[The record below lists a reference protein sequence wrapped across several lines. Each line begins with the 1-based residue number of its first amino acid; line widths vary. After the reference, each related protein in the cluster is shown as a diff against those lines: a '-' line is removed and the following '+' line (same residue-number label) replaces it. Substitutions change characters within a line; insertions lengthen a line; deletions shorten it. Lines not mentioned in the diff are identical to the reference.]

1 MGQTKPA
8 AGLKSLNRAADTL
21 STLLAQEVKELNER
35 QKAAR
40 RENTPDPGMMKGLK
54 EATAVLKDLA
64 GVVKTLN
71 DQGTELE
78 GTECGVV
85 LLPPVEQEEKA
96 RAGLSV
102 QSSCGSR
109 SPGSWNLCAD
119 RNRKR
124 CTAAR
129 RAAARAMHC

>member
-1 MGQTKPA
+1 MHWFRETLVLLNVLRSVVLGDLDVVDPVELLHVLALNEQL
-8 AGLKSLNRAADTL
+8 GSLGSLGSLNRAADTL

-85 LLPPVEQEEKA
+85 LLPPVEQEEKE
-96 RAGLSV
+96 
-102 QSSCGSR
+102 
-109 SPGSWNLCAD
+109 
-119 RNRKR
+119 
-124 CTAAR
+124 
-129 RAAARAMHC
+129 

>member
-1 MGQTKPA
+1 MRDVHLPQRFDEQCIALA
-8 AGLKSLNRAADTL
+8 AACRAADTL

-85 LLPPVEQEEKA
+85 LLPPVEQEEKE
-96 RAGLSV
+96 
-102 QSSCGSR
+102 
-109 SPGSWNLCAD
+109 
-119 RNRKR
+119 
-124 CTAAR
+124 
-129 RAAARAMHC
+129 

>member
-8 AGLKSLNRAADTL
+8 AGLKSLNRAADTP

-64 GVVKTLN
+64 GVGKTRN
-71 DQGTELE
+71 DQGTAREDT
-78 GTECGVV
+78 GCGGG
-85 LLPPVEQEEKA
+85 LLPPAEQEEK
-96 RAGLSV
+96 G
-102 QSSCGSR
+102 
-109 SPGSWNLCAD
+109 
-119 RNRKR
+119 
-124 CTAAR
+124 
-129 RAAARAMHC
+129 

>member
-1 MGQTKPA
+1 MY
-8 AGLKSLNRAADTL
+8 RARDTGRKEEEHHGADKARRRAEEPEPRRRHPEH
-21 STLLAQEVKELNER
+21 LAQEVKELNER

-85 LLPPVEQEEKA
+85 LLPPVEQEEKE
-96 RAGLSV
+96 
-102 QSSCGSR
+102 
-109 SPGSWNLCAD
+109 
-119 RNRKR
+119 
-124 CTAAR
+124 
-129 RAAARAMHC
+129 

>member
-54 EATAVLKDLA
+54 EATAALKDLA

-85 LLPPVEQEEKA
+85 LLPTVEEE
-96 RAGLSV
+96 
-102 QSSCGSR
+102 
-109 SPGSWNLCAD
+109 P
-119 RNRKR
+119 
-124 CTAAR
+124 
-129 RAAARAMHC
+129 

>member
-1 MGQTKPA
+1 MY
-8 AGLKSLNRAADTL
+8 RARDTGRKEEEHHGADK
-21 STLLAQEVKELNER
+21 ARCRAEEPEPRRRHPEQEVKELNER

-54 EATAVLKDLA
+54 EATAALKDLA

-96 RAGLSV
+96 
-102 QSSCGSR
+102 
-109 SPGSWNLCAD
+109 
-119 RNRKR
+119 
-124 CTAAR
+124 
-129 RAAARAMHC
+129 

>member
-1 MGQTKPA
+1 MVDVYKRQ
-8 AGLKSLNRAADTL
+8 GLKSLNRAADTL

-78 GTECGVV
+78 GTECGAVSYTHLDV
-85 LLPPVEQEEKA
+85 YKRQPPPIPP
-96 RAGLSV
+96 
-102 QSSCGSR
+102 SS
-109 SPGSWNLCAD
+109 
-119 RNRKR
+119 
-124 CTAAR
+124 
-129 RAAARAMHC
+129 

>member
-40 RENTPDPGMMKGLK
+40 RENTPDPGM
-54 EATAVLKDLA
+54 TAVLKDLA
-64 GVVKTLN
+64 AVAKTLN

-85 LLPPVEQEEKA
+85 LLPPVEQEEKE
-96 RAGLSV
+96 
-102 QSSCGSR
+102 
-109 SPGSWNLCAD
+109 
-119 RNRKR
+119 
-124 CTAAR
+124 
-129 RAAARAMHC
+129 

>member
-40 RENTPDPGMMKGLK
+40 RENTPDPGMMKGRK

-71 DQGTELE
+71 DQGTQTE
-78 GTECGVV
+78 GTGCGVV
-85 LLPPVEQEEKA
+85 ILPPVEEE
-96 RAGLSV
+96 
-102 QSSCGSR
+102 
-109 SPGSWNLCAD
+109 
-119 RNRKR
+119 
-124 CTAAR
+124 T
-129 RAAARAMHC
+129 

>member
-21 STLLAQEVKELNER
+21 STLLAQLNER

-85 LLPPVEQEEKA
+85 LLPPVEQEE
-96 RAGLSV
+96 RE
-102 QSSCGSR
+102 
-109 SPGSWNLCAD
+109 
-119 RNRKR
+119 
-124 CTAAR
+124 
-129 RAAARAMHC
+129 

>member
-40 RENTPDPGMMKGLK
+40 RENTPRPRDDEGAEGGYRR
-54 EATAVLKDLA
+54 AQGSGGRGKD
-64 GVVKTLN
+64 LN

-96 RAGLSV
+96 
-102 QSSCGSR
+102 
-109 SPGSWNLCAD
+109 
-119 RNRKR
+119 
-124 CTAAR
+124 
-129 RAAARAMHC
+129 